1 MNENAHPDAETGES
15 GGAGWRF
22 PFGVGI
28 FVLGFAAPLAIPLV
42 AQTGWPTAWKTVISG
57 ALAVGV
63 PEIMMVA
70 ATAVMGKEG
79 FAELKRRIGRFFR
92 RYGPPD
98 DVGANR
104 YKIGLVM
111 FVAPLGLGL
120 LGPYIYHYLP
130 GYESHP
136 LWWHVSGD
144 FMFFAS
150 LFVLGGDF
158 WDKLRSLF
166 VHGARVVFPVPEEKR
181 GIDD

>member
-1 MNENAHPDAETGES
+1 MKG
-15 GGAGWRF
+15 GWRF
-22 PFGVGI
+22 PIGVGI
-28 FVLGFAAPLAIPLV
+28 FGLGFLAPLAIPLV
-42 AQTGWPTAWKTVISG
+42 TASGLSAAWKTMISG

-63 PEIMMVA
+63 PEVMMVI

-79 FAELKRRIGRFFR
+79 FAELKRRVGRFFR
-92 RYGPPD
+92 RHGPPD
-98 DVGANR
+98 DVGATR

-111 FVAPLGLGL
+111 FGAPLVLGL
-120 LGPYIYHYLP
+120 LGPYTHHSLP

-150 LFVLGGDF
+150 LFVLGGEF

-166 VHGARVVFPVPEEKR
+166 VHGARAVFPIASGHER
-181 GIDD
+181 GNDE

>member
-1 MNENAHPDAETGES
+1 MT
-15 GGAGWRF
+15 AGWRF
-22 PFGVGI
+22 PAGVAI
-28 FVLGFAAPLAIPLV
+28 FAFGFAAPLAIPLV
-42 AQTGWPTAWKTVISG
+42 TESDLSAGWKAMISG

-63 PEIMMVA
+63 PEVMMVI

-79 FAELKRRIGRFFR
+79 FAELKRRVGRFFR

-98 DVGANR
+98 EVGATR
-104 YKIGLVM
+104 HKIGLVM
-111 FVAPLGLGL
+111 FAAPLGLGL
-120 LGPYIYHYLP
+120 LGPYLHQLLP

-158 WDKLRSLF
+158 WDKLRGLF
-166 VHGARVVFPVPEEKR
+166 VHGARVVFPTAKGKG